1 MEESIEVGDIVMY
14 PFTSKLFNESGA
26 DKTRAHDIIKLYKEE
41 KDAIIKL
48 KKEERDASKK
58 EWKTNDSNWSDHDV
72 VMELHGFIHMVFF
85 AILPVVNHL
94 TTWP

>member
-48 KKEERDASKK
+48 KKEEGVASKK
-58 EWKTNDSNWSDHDV
+58 E
-72 VMELHGFIHMVFF
+72 
-85 AILPVVNHL
+85 
-94 TTWP
+94 